1 MIDIFQKSLDIH
13 KDLLDKQ
20 KKLEELDIY
29 RINAADYSNIK
40 VSPTNNRSSS
50 IENILIKQEELQSQW
65 VKASY
70 DELKV
75 HNEIEKYIDTLLD
88 PMERI
93 IIRYRYIFH
102 WPWKK
107 IENKTGYGY
116 RQLNRIHKR
125 ILNNIKEA
133 DK

>member
-1 MIDIFQKSLDIH
+1 MIDIFQKSIATH
-13 KDLLDKQ
+13 KNLLEVKE
-20 KKLEELDIY
+20 KLQELNKY
-29 RINAADYSNIK
+29 RIDAADYSNTKISK
-40 VSPTNNRSSS
+40 TNNHSNK

-75 HNEIEKYIDTLLD
+75 HMEIEKYIDTLLD

-93 IIRYRYIFH
+93 IIRYRYIYYLS
-102 WPWKK
+102 WQE
-107 IENKTGYGY
+107 IANKTGYST
-116 RQLNRIHKR
+116 RQVQRIHKSV
-125 ILNNIKEA
+125 LDIKQA

>member
-1 MIDIFQKSLDIH
+1 MIDIFQKSIDTH
-13 KDLLDKQ
+13 KNLLEIKE
-20 KKLEELDIY
+20 KLQELNKY
-29 RINAADYSNIK
+29 RIDAADYSNTKISK
-40 VSPTNNRSSS
+40 TNNHSNK

-102 WPWKK
+102 WSWKK
-107 IENKTGYGY
+107 IADKTGYSL
-116 RQLNRIHKR
+116 RHVQKIHKD
-125 ILNNIKEA
+125 LLDNYSM
-133 DK
+133 

>member
-1 MIDIFQKSLDIH
+1 MIDIFQKSIDIH

-29 RINAADYSNIK
+29 RIDTVDYSNIK
-40 VSPTNNRSSS
+40 VSPTNNHSSS

-102 WPWKK
+102 WSWKK
-107 IENKTGYGY
+107 IENKTGYST
-116 RQLNRIHKR
+116 RQLQRIHKSV
-125 ILNNIKEA
+125 LDNYSM
-133 DK
+133 

>member
-1 MIDIFQKSLDIH
+1 MIDIFQKSIDTH
-13 KDLLDKQ
+13 KNLLEVKE
-20 KKLEELDIY
+20 KLQELNKY
-29 RINAADYSNIK
+29 RIDAADYSNTKISK
-40 VSPTNNRSSS
+40 TNNHSNK

-93 IIRYRYIFH
+93 IIRYRYIYYLS
-102 WPWKK
+102 WQE
-107 IENKTGYGY
+107 IANKTGYST
-116 RQLNRIHKR
+116 RQVQRIHKSV
-125 ILNNIKEA
+125 LDIKQA

>member
-1 MIDIFQKSLDIH
+1 MIDIFQKSIDTH
-13 KDLLDKQ
+13 KNLLEVKE
-20 KKLEELDIY
+20 KLQELNKY
-29 RINAADYSNIK
+29 RINAADYSNTKISK
-40 VSPTNNRSSS
+40 TNNHSNK

-102 WPWKK
+102 WSWKK
-107 IENKTGYGY
+107 IADKTGYSL
-116 RQLNRIHKR
+116 RHVQKIHKD
-125 ILNNIKEA
+125 LLDNYSM
-133 DK
+133 

>member
-1 MIDIFQKSLDIH
+1 MIDIFQKSIDIH
-13 KDLLDKQ
+13 KDLLEVKE
-20 KKLEELDIY
+20 KLQELNKY
-29 RINAADYSNIK
+29 RINAADYSNTKISK
-40 VSPTNNRSSS
+40 TNNHSSS
-50 IENILIKQEELQSQW
+50 IENILIKQEELKSEYIK
-65 VKASY
+65 VSC

-102 WPWKK
+102 WSWKD

-116 RQLNRIHKR
+116 RQLNRIHKNA
-125 ILNNIKEA
+125 LKNTKFP
-133 DK
+133 K

>member
-1 MIDIFQKSLDIH
+1 MIDIFQKSIDTH
-13 KDLLDKQ
+13 KNLLEVKE
-20 KKLEELDIY
+20 KLQELNKY
-29 RINAADYSNIK
+29 RINAADYSIK
-40 VSPTNNRSSS
+40 VSPTNNHSSG

-102 WPWKK
+102 WSWKK
-107 IENKTGYGY
+107 IADKTGYSL
-116 RQLNRIHKR
+116 RHVQKIHKD
-125 ILNNIKEA
+125 LLDNYSM
-133 DK
+133 